1 MKWKKLSTVEALR
14 LCGYSRLVCPHIA
27 KPLGFGL
34 LTINLIKMEI
44 EKQIDDLTFERWR
57 FTFMYG
63 AIFLDGYCLL
73 QKENK
78 RKRTFKVL
86 KQYERIMGR
95 GNNITETEVPFTD
108 ELKAE
113 ALNQFVST
121 IKVRKW
127 SER

>member
-1 MKWKKLSTVEALR
+1 
-14 LCGYSRLVCPHIA
+14 
-27 KPLGFGL
+27 
-34 LTINLIKMEI
+34 MEI
-44 EKQIDDLTFERWR
+44 VKQIDDLTFERWR

-63 AIFLDGYCLL
+63 TIFLDGYCLL

-78 RKRTFKVL
+78 RKKNFKVL
-86 KQYERIMGR
+86 KQYDRIMGI

-113 ALNQFVST
+113 VLSQFVYM

>member
-1 MKWKKLSTVEALR
+1 
-14 LCGYSRLVCPHIA
+14 
-27 KPLGFGL
+27 
-34 LTINLIKMEI
+34 MEI

-63 AIFLDGYCLL
+63 TIFLDGYYLL

-78 RKRTFKVL
+78 RKRNFKVL
-86 KQYERIMGR
+86 KQYNRIMGR
-95 GNNITETEVPFTD
+95 GNTITEIEVPFTD

-121 IKVRKW
+121 IKVLKW